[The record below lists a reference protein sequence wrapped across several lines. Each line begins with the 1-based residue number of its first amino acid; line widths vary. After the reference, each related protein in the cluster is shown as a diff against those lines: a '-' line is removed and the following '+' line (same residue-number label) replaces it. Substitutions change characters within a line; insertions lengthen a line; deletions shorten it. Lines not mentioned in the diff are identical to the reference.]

1 MQSNSGN
8 NVTFNDN
15 NSACQAKD
23 SDTGIACEETTSLEI
38 LNEFKKVYEKRI
50 ASIDPSDVNKSEHKI
65 KIMTEWIKDLD
76 AQNTM
81 LVRTIEELEEA
92 ACCRVKM
99 LEEKL
104 KHTSFVLSENMSG
117 YSKPSQQNLNELT
130 DRINQLERDE
140 KILQQRIQYLQSD
153 IRGLLELIRRAQVEN
168 CWRLDGINF
177 FEIRP
182 SDIPLSSD
190 CAYDQVN
197 GWSNTDKKAM
207 KEDYKTIE
215 FTKNRLH
222 FDKNRK
228 KSLEYPEELEK
239 KVDYLNKKL
248 KNRDKVIHKSVCKFQ
263 VLKESLLNNSTVNPE
278 FKDDIIKVLDTVKNE
293 LIDEKYIENL
303 QDKALSDSTVQIDNN
318 VDSLKLKNQLDEKMR
333 EISRLNHQLN
343 CLEKES
349 VESREALTVEVAEK
363 HDLIMNL
370 KDQVTYLEEQFRQA
384 NIQLQFKNNIIKE
397 MRKDL
402 VSKNALSGTPR
413 KVNSNALAEKISWSD
428 DMSDEGSNKNGAKD
442 KLLLNI
448 LSFKSTSKEEYRVIM
463 DTKKELGNILN
474 FINEMEK
481 KKNQVTE
488 RVNENNSDV
497 VSETKIEYTN
507 LDEYN
512 NELINNADKLTQII
526 TTLSKLCID
535 KNEGFLQLE
544 FALQGIHEK
553 NERLSHLE
561 LNEKILDIPEINR
574 QQFNAMEEFRIC
586 TVCAQAATEDLRE
599 EMSNVIC
606 NLYCRH
612 QLFVDLGKSIRKTNE
627 VVSKAKENLSTV
639 IKYLQVQVEEKTVN
653 KNTIAAREIKLKD
666 IKNEVNETRA
676 KFISSTTDEH
686 QQRENCENETAN
698 TDAEICD
705 RLLNKAIDEV
715 DYILCNLGIF
725 ISKEDYAVILLTGL
739 NDQLQCVEENLAELS
754 SHIDRVLQDNEAAQ
768 VTFDEKGKRLDKLE
782 RELDYAHTKMQ
793 EALESI
799 VSISQQH
806 DNENS
811 SDNSNNSINNEN
823 DKIVS
828 NEDKEYLQSTSRDND
843 ELDQLKNSL
852 CSKDKL
858 LEHKEEI
865 IRIQKNSIEMTRDE
879 LQSLHQRLQSK
890 VDEQTAVINQYWQDR
905 NNLLEQTK
913 LQNQTI
919 KHLQDAIVKAK
930 KNLNRQQQP
939 QKSTI
944 DLTVGDVW
952 SPITPTVFNNDDVH
966 DI

>member
-190 CAYDQVN
+190 CAYDQ
-197 GWSNTDKKAM
+197 AM

>member
-23 SDTGIACEETTSLEI
+23 SDTSIACEETTSLEI

-50 ASIDPSDVNKSEHKI
+50 ASIDPNDVNKSEHKI
-65 KIMTEWIKDLD
+65 KIMTEWITDLD

-182 SDIPLSSD
+182 
-190 CAYDQVN
+190 
-197 GWSNTDKKAM
+197 K
-207 KEDYKTIE
+207 
-215 FTKNRLH
+215 
-222 FDKNRK
+222 
-228 KSLEYPEELEK
+228 ELEK

-248 KNRDKVIHKSVCKFQ
+248 KSRDKVIHKSVCKFQ

-318 VDSLKLKNQLDEKMR
+318 VDTLKLKNQLDEKMR

-343 CLEKES
+343 CLEK
-349 VESREALTVEVAEK
+349 VIAEK

-448 LSFKSTSKEEYRVIM
+448 MNFKSTSKEEYRVIM

-481 KKNQVTE
+481 KKNQVVTE
-488 RVNENNSDV
+488 RVNENISDA
-497 VSETKIEYTN
+497 VSETKIECTN

-544 FALQGIHEK
+544 FALQK

-627 VVSKAKENLSTV
+627 VFSKAKENLSTV
-639 IKYLQVQVEEKTVN
+639 IKYLQVQVEEKTVS

-666 IKNEVNETRA
+666 IKNDVNETRA

-828 NEDKEYLQSTSRDND
+828 NEDKEYLQSTSSDND

-930 KNLNRQQQP
+930 KNLNCQQQP

>member
-15 NSACQAKD
+15 NSVCQAKD

-50 ASIDPSDVNKSEHKI
+50 ASIDPNDVNKSEHKI

-117 YSKPSQQNLNELT
+117 YSKPSQQNLNELS

-190 CAYDQVN
+190 CAYDQ
-197 GWSNTDKKAM
+197 AM

-215 FTKNRLH
+215 FTKHRLH

-228 KSLEYPEELEK
+228 KSLEHAEDLEK

-263 VLKESLLNNSTVNPE
+263 VLKESLLNNSDVNPE
-278 FKDDIIKVLDTVKNE
+278 FKDDIIKVLDTVENE

-318 VDSLKLKNQLDEKMR
+318 VDTLKLKNQLDEKMR

-413 KVNSNALAEKISWSD
+413 KVNSNALTEKISWSD
-428 DMSDEGSNKNGAKD
+428 DMSDEGSTNNEAKD
-442 KLLLNI
+442 KLLLNV
-448 LSFKSTSKEEYRVIM
+448 LNFKSTSKEEYRVIM

-481 KKNQVTE
+481 NKNQVVAV
-488 RVNENNSDV
+488 RVNENNSNA
-497 VSETKIEYTN
+497 VSETKKIECKN

-512 NELINNADKLTQII
+512 NKLINNADKLTQII

-561 LNEKILDIPEINR
+561 LNKKILHIREINR

-639 IKYLQVQVEEKTVN
+639 IKYLQVQVEEKTVS

-686 QQRENCENETAN
+686 QQTENYENETAN
-698 TDAEICD
+698 SDAEICD

-739 NDQLQCVEENLAELS
+739 NDQLQCVKENLAELS

-806 DNENS
+806 DSDNS
-811 SDNSNNSINNEN
+811 SDNSNSSINNEN

-828 NEDKEYLQSTSRDND
+828 NEDKEYLQSTSSDND

-919 KHLQDAIVKAK
+919 KHLQDAIVTAK